1 MSDGI
6 ELSEGIALNDPHPI
20 AAKAAYTFDMPWPEE
35 LAALAPGDGA
45 QAIFREIAGAREYG
59 AERMW
64 VLVERIEDGFVVGR
78 LDNDPLDMPSIKR
91 GDPVRIPLTHVISC
105 TYVKGKARPK
115 VPKRRDFWD
124 RCFVDACVVE
134 GRSHADYFY
143 REEPDMTRDGDKNP
157 DSGWRIRGTYEAIAE
172 DEQFG
177 KDPMYIALGKVLN
190 EDDRWIHLID
200 SPIGSAF
207 RWDAEKGDY
216 IELE

>member
-6 ELSEGIALNDPHPI
+6 ELPEGIALNDPRPI
-20 AAKAAYTFDMPWPEE
+20 AAEAPYTFDMPRPEE
-35 LAALAPGDGA
+35 LASLEPGDGA
-45 QAIFREIAGAREYG
+45 QAIFCETAGGREYG

-64 VLVERIEDGFVVGR
+64 VLVERVEDGFVVGR
-78 LDNDPLDMPSIKR
+78 LDNDPLDMPSIKC
-91 GDPVRIPLTHVISC
+91 GDPVRIPLTHVILC
-105 TYVKGKARPK
+105 TYVKDKPRPK
-115 VPKRRDFWD
+115 VPERRSYWD

-143 REEPDMTRDGDKNP
+143 REEPDMTQEGDKSP

-172 DEQFG
+172 DKQLGEE
-177 KDPMYIALGKVLN
+177 PMYIALGKVLN
-190 EDDRWIHLID
+190 ADDRWIHLID

-207 RWDAEKGDY
+207 RWDAEIGDY